1 MTQQNRVVM
10 VPTEEVDP
18 APSKFRDLPCG
29 SFFTWREGDTT
40 LQKVHL
46 GPLEDR
52 LAGSSHQGSHA
63 LTPDTGEVMIVTDAG
78 LDGPIVWLGTRIETT
93 CPRER

>member
-10 VPTEEVDP
+10 VPTMEV
-18 APSKFRDLPCG
+18 APIPRRFKDLPCG
-29 SFFTWREGDTT
+29 SFFTWKDGNQV

-52 LAGSSHQGSHA
+52 LDAPVEQGYHV
-63 LTPDTGEVMIVTDAG
+63 LTPDTGEVTTVTDAG